1 MTDLINTLNN
11 TAMPNT
17 STLDTPIVMLMTH
30 APSHPLTKRAL
41 ECAQSLWAN
50 DSKTT
55 VEQNPLT
62 NTDFKIFLYS
72 DAVMLANRLIW
83 LPDDIENMAKNWQRF
98 AMSHDLTI
106 QVCVSAALARG
117 VTDADNATRHQL
129 QGDNLADGFELVGL
143 GELAMHLHGAKTV
156 YQF

>member
-1 MTDLINTLNN
+1 MTDLITTANN

-30 APSHPLTKRAL
+30 APSHPLTKQAL
-41 ECAQSLWAN
+41 ECAQSLCAN

-55 VEQNPLT
+55 DDQNPLT
-62 NTDFKIFLYS
+62 TTDFKIFLYS

-83 LPDDIENMAKNWQRF
+83 LPDDIENLAKNWQRF

-143 GELAMHLHGAKTV
+143 GELAMHLHRAKTV

>member
-143 GELAMHLHGAKTV
+143 GELAMHLHRAKTV

>member
-1 MTDLINTLNN
+1 MTDLITTANN

-30 APSHPLTKRAL
+30 EPSHPLTKQAL
-41 ECAQSLWAN
+41 EYAQSLYAN
-50 DSKTT
+50 DSKTA

-62 NTDFKIFLYS
+62 TTDLKIFLYS

-83 LPDDIENMAKNWQRF
+83 LPDDIENLAKNWQRF
-98 AMSHDLTI
+98 AMSHDLNI

-143 GELAMHLHGAKTV
+143 GELAMHLHRAKTV

>member
-1 MTDLINTLNN
+1 MTDLITTSNN

-55 VEQNPLT
+55 DAQNPLT
-62 NTDFKIFLYS
+62 STDFKIFLYS

-143 GELAMHLHGAKTV
+143 GELAMHLHRAKTV

>member
-1 MTDLINTLNN
+1 MTDLITTANN

-30 APSHPLTKRAL
+30 APSHPLTKQAL
-41 ECAQSLWAN
+41 EYAQSLYAN
-50 DSKTT
+50 DSKTA

-62 NTDFKIFLYS
+62 TTDLKIFLYS

-83 LPDDIENMAKNWQRF
+83 LPDDIENLAKNWQRF

-143 GELAMHLHGAKTV
+143 GELAMHLHRAKTV

>member
-1 MTDLINTLNN
+1 MTDLITTSNN

-30 APSHPLTKRAL
+30 APSHPLTKQAL
-41 ECAQSLWAN
+41 ECARSLCAN

-55 VEQNPLT
+55 DEQNPLT
-62 NTDFKIFLYS
+62 TTDFKIFLYS

-83 LPDDIENMAKNWQRF
+83 LPEDIENMAKNWQHF

-106 QVCVSAALARG
+106 QVLSLI
-117 VTDADNATRHQL
+117 HI
-129 QGDNLADGFELVGL
+129 
-143 GELAMHLHGAKTV
+143 
-156 YQF
+156 

>member
-1 MTDLINTLNN
+1 MTDLITTANN

-30 APSHPLTKRAL
+30 APSHPLTKQAL
-41 ECAQSLWAN
+41 ECAQSLCAN

-55 VEQNPLT
+55 VKKNPLT
-62 NTDFKIFLYS
+62 TTDFKIFLYS

-129 QGDNLADGFELVGL
+129 QGNNLADGFELVGL
-143 GELAMHLHGAKTV
+143 GELAMHLHRAKTV

>member
-1 MTDLINTLNN
+1 MTDLINTSNN

-30 APSHPLTKRAL
+30 APSHPLTKQAL

-55 VEQNPLT
+55 VEQKPLT
-62 NTDFKIFLYS
+62 TTDFKIFLYS

-143 GELAMHLHGAKTV
+143 GELAMHLHRAKTV

>member
-1 MTDLINTLNN
+1 MTDLINTSNN

-30 APSHPLTKRAL
+30 APSHPLTKQAL

-55 VEQNPLT
+55 VEQKPLT
-62 NTDFKIFLYS
+62 TTDFKIFLYS

-129 QGDNLADGFELVGL
+129 QGNNLADGFELVGL
-143 GELAMHLHGAKTV
+143 GELAMHLHRAKTV

>member
-1 MTDLINTLNN
+1 MTDLITTSNN

-50 DSKTT
+50 ASKTT
-55 VEQNPLT
+55 NEQNSLT
-62 NTDFKIFLYS
+62 TTDFKIFLYS

-143 GELAMHLHGAKTV
+143 GELAMHLHRAKTV

>member
-1 MTDLINTLNN
+1 MTDLITTSNN

-30 APSHPLTKRAL
+30 APSHPLTKQAL
-41 ECAQSLWAN
+41 ECAQSLCAN
-50 DSKTT
+50 DGKTT
-55 VEQNPLT
+55 NEQNSLT
-62 NTDFKIFLYS
+62 TTDFKIFLYS

-143 GELAMHLHGAKTV
+143 GELAMHLHRAKTV

>member
-1 MTDLINTLNN
+1 MTDLINTSNN

-62 NTDFKIFLYS
+62 TTDFKIFLYS

-83 LPDDIENMAKNWQRF
+83 LPDDIENMAKNWQHF
-98 AMSHDLTI
+98 AMSHGLTI

-143 GELAMHLHGAKTV
+143 GELAMHLHRAKTV

>member
-1 MTDLINTLNN
+1 MTDLINTSNN

-30 APSHPLTKRAL
+30 APSHPLTKRAF
-41 ECAQSLWAN
+41 ECAQSLCAN
-50 DSKTT
+50 DGKTT
-55 VEQNPLT
+55 DEQNPLT
-62 NTDFKIFLYS
+62 TTDFKIFLYS

-98 AMSHDLTI
+98 AISHDLTI

-143 GELAMHLHGAKTV
+143 GELAMHLHRAKTV

>member
-1 MTDLINTLNN
+1 
-11 TAMPNT
+11 MPNT

-41 ECAQSLWAN
+41 ECAQSLCVN
-50 DSKTT
+50 DSKTAD
-55 VEQNPLT
+55 EQNPLT
-62 NTDFKIFLYS
+62 TTDLKIFLYS

-83 LPDDIENMAKNWQRF
+83 LPDDIENLAKNWQHF

-117 VTDADNATRHQL
+117 VTDADNATRH
-129 QGDNLADGFELVGL
+129 
-143 GELAMHLHGAKTV
+143 
-156 YQF
+156 

>member
-1 MTDLINTLNN
+1 MIDLITTSNN

-30 APSHPLTKRAL
+30 APSHPLTKQAL

-62 NTDFKIFLYS
+62 TTDFKIFLYS

-83 LPDDIENMAKNWQRF
+83 LPDDIENMAKNWQHF
-98 AMSHDLTI
+98 AMSHGLTI

-143 GELAMHLHGAKTV
+143 GELAMHLHRAKTV

>member
-1 MTDLINTLNN
+1 MTDLINTSNN
-11 TAMPNT
+11 TPMPNT

-30 APSHPLTKRAL
+30 APSHPLTKQAL
-41 ECAQSLWAN
+41 EYAQSLYAN
-50 DSKTT
+50 DSKTA

-62 NTDFKIFLYS
+62 TTDLKIFLYS

-83 LPDDIENMAKNWQRF
+83 LPDDIENLAKNWQRF
-98 AMSHDLTI
+98 AMSHDLNI

-143 GELAMHLHGAKTV
+143 GELAMHLHRAKTV

>member
-1 MTDLINTLNN
+1 MTDLITTSNN
-11 TAMPNT
+11 TTMPNT
-17 STLDTPIVMLMTH
+17 STLDTPIVILMTH
-30 APSHPLTKRAL
+30 APSHPLTKQAL
-41 ECAQSLWAN
+41 ECAQSLCAN

-55 VEQNPLT
+55 DEQNSLT
-62 NTDFKIFLYS
+62 STDFKIFLYS

-129 QGDNLADGFELVGL
+129 QGNNLADGFELVGL
-143 GELAMHLHGAKTV
+143 GELAMHLHRATTV

>member
-1 MTDLINTLNN
+1 MTDLINTSNN

-30 APSHPLTKRAL
+30 APSHPLTKQAL

-62 NTDFKIFLYS
+62 TTDFKIFLYS

-83 LPDDIENMAKNWQRF
+83 LPEDIENMAKNWQRF
-98 AMSHDLTI
+98 AMSHHLTI

-129 QGDNLADGFELVGL
+129 RGDNLADGFELVGL
-143 GELAMHLHGAKTV
+143 GELAMHLHRAKTV

>member
-1 MTDLINTLNN
+1 MTDLITTSNN

-30 APSHPLTKRAL
+30 APSHPLTKRAI
-41 ECAQSLWAN
+41 EYAQSLCAN

-55 VEQNPLT
+55 DEQNSLT
-62 NTDFKIFLYS
+62 STDFKIFLYS

-143 GELAMHLHGAKTV
+143 GELAMHLHRAKTV

>member
-1 MTDLINTLNN
+1 MTGLINTSNN

-55 VEQNPLT
+55 VEQKPLT
-62 NTDFKIFLYS
+62 TTDFKIFLYS

-83 LPDDIENMAKNWQRF
+83 LPDDIENLAKNWQHF

-143 GELAMHLHGAKTV
+143 GELAMHLHRAKTV

>member
-1 MTDLINTLNN
+1 MTDLITTSNN

-41 ECAQSLWAN
+41 ECAQSLCAN
-50 DSKTT
+50 ASKTT
-55 VEQNPLT
+55 NEQNPLT

-83 LPDDIENMAKNWQRF
+83 LPDDIENMAKNWQHF

-143 GELAMHLHGAKTV
+143 GELAMHLHSATTV

>member
-117 VTDADNATRHQL
+117 VTDADNAIRHQL

-143 GELAMHLHGAKTV
+143 GELAMHLHRAKTV

>member
-1 MTDLINTLNN
+1 MTDLITTSNN

-41 ECAQSLWAN
+41 ECAQSLCAN

-62 NTDFKIFLYS
+62 TTDFKIFLYS

-83 LPDDIENMAKNWQRF
+83 LPDDIENMAKNWQHF
-98 AMSHDLTI
+98 AMSHDLTHSS
-106 QVCVSAALARG
+106 VCECRFGSRG
-117 VTDADNATRHQL
+117 DRC
-129 QGDNLADGFELVGL
+129 
-143 GELAMHLHGAKTV
+143 
-156 YQF
+156 